1 MNLHLEWKVLFVIAA
16 CIFHTTAPAQQAAD
30 TPCPNSQD
38 MTAERLHGLWSVR
51 FTAPPDGLPTEASM
65 RLQRHAEFSE
75 SLAGSVS
82 RNFGWAAGSAKIAG
96 HASRA
101 ALAGDL
107 DSGMLLL
114 DESSDNVS
122 ITGTWNG
129 EMVAGSCGKV
139 YQGSWKDTSHSAPD
153 HAVDVPFTMTR
164 LP

>member
-1 MNLHLEWKVLFVIAA
+1 MVSPFNRLVLLFLLAGVTCA
-16 CIFHTTAPAQQAAD
+16 TAGAQTSPDALCLD
-30 TPCPNSQD
+30 SQG

-51 FTAPPDGLPTEASM
+51 FTQPPDGLPAEASM
-65 RLQRHAEFSE
+65 RLERHAEFSE

-82 RNFGWAAGSAKIAG
+82 RNFGWDAGSAKIAG
-96 HASRA
+96 HATRA

-107 DSGMLLL
+107 DGGMLLL

-139 YQGSWKDTSHSAPD
+139 YQGSWKDTSRSAPD
-153 HAVDVPFTMTR
+153 PAADVPFTLTR